1 MQAIIERA
9 ETNEERTEFHIDSES
24 AALWYLRKLA
34 NIEAERQRVKR
45 QAERLV
51 AALDTEAESLKRVYA
66 GELEHWAR
74 EELAK
79 KGNRRKTLHTLQ
91 GTLRF
96 RHVPARLAIDEPA
109 ALRFAAESLRACI
122 ITKET
127 LNKEAYLEEAKFR
140 LEQSGEM
147 MEGIERVPERE
158 TFSVSF
164 PSDAE

>member
-1 MQAIIERA
+1 MQAD
-9 ETNEERTEFHIDSES
+9 NEETCEEFHITSES

-34 NIEAERQRVKR
+34 NLEAECQRVKR

-51 AALDTEAESLKRVYA
+51 AALDAEAESLKRVYQ

-96 RHVPARLAIDEPA
+96 RHVPARLSLEENGN
-109 ALRFAAESLRACI
+109 ALRFAADHFPALVITRQELDRA
-122 ITKET
+122 
-127 LNKEAYLEEAKFR
+127 AYLDEAKRR
-140 LEQSGEM
+140 LEETGELL
-147 MEGIERVPERE
+147 EGIERIPERE
-158 TFSVSF
+158 AFSVSF
-164 PSDAE
+164 AAPEDN

>member
-1 MQAIIERA
+1 MNQ
-9 ETNEERTEFHIDSES
+9 TEEKREEFHITSEA

-34 NIEAERQRVKR
+34 NLEAETRRVKC

-51 AALDTEAESLKRVYA
+51 ASLNSEAESLKRVYQ

-96 RHVPARLAIDEPA
+96 RHVPARLSIEENGN
-109 ALRFAAESLRACI
+109 ALQYATESLPAFVITRQELDRA
-122 ITKET
+122 TY
-127 LNKEAYLEEAKFR
+127 LDEAKRRLEET
-140 LEQSGEM
+140 GEL

-158 TFSVSF
+158 TFTVSF
-164 PSDAE
+164 ASLEEN

>member
-1 MQAIIERA
+1 MQTIE
-9 ETNEERTEFHIDSES
+9 EERTEFHIDSES

-34 NIEAERQRVKR
+34 NLEAERQRVKK

-74 EELAK
+74 EELK
-79 KGNRRKTLHTLQ
+79 RKVNRRKTLHTLQ

-96 RHVPARLAIDEPA
+96 RHVPARLSIGEDTA
-109 ALRFAAESLRACI
+109 ALRFATESLPALV
-122 ITKET
+122 ITKQE
-127 LNKEAYLEEAKFR
+127 LDRAAYLDEAKRR
-140 LEQSGEM
+140 LEETGEL

-158 TFSVSF
+158 TFTVSF
-164 PSDAE
+164 AAAEN

>member
-1 MQAIIERA
+1 MDTI
-9 ETNEERTEFHIDSES
+9 EERREEFHITSEA

-34 NIEAERQRVKR
+34 NLEAETRRVKC

-51 AALDTEAESLKRVYA
+51 ASLNSEAESLKRVYQ
-66 GELEHWAR
+66 GELEHWVR

-96 RHVPARLAIDEPA
+96 RHVPARLSIEEDTA
-109 ALRFAAESLRACI
+109 ALRFAADNLPALVVTRQELDRA
-122 ITKET
+122 
-127 LNKEAYLEEAKFR
+127 AYLDEAKRR
-140 LEQSGEM
+140 LEETGEL

-158 TFSVSF
+158 AFTVSF
-164 PSDAE
+164 ASPEDN